1 MIYIV
6 NEHQMPGDKIM
17 SGSVFTTRKE
27 ANAFIEKSKRDD
39 RRFILK
45 VYDENQTDK
54 ATGSLGTI
62 IEVRY
67 YE

>member
-1 MIYIV
+1 
-6 NEHQMPGDKIM
+6 M